1 MGPAILSFIEVIFS
15 LNVNNTYCYL
25 VSNVE
30 RFFLLFGVSIIGDS
44 NVASMTEVICS

>member
-15 LNVNNTYCYL
+15 LKVNNTYL

-30 RFFLLFGVSIIGDS
+30 RFFYCLACPIIRDS
-44 NVASMTEVICS
+44 TVAN